1 MKIKNIFLILT
12 LIIFSNKVQA
22 LENCNWDNQ
31 KGIHV
36 LLSLK
41 HLIPH
46 LTILRALLS
55 KCSLKTNH

>member
-31 KGIHV
+31 KGIPCV
-36 LLSLK
+36 
-41 HLIPH
+41 
-46 LTILRALLS
+46 TIS
-55 KCSLKTNH
+55 KTPNT